1 MDEDFEKM
9 IRDSAKKFFI
19 KNMLGKDV
27 DAVLYNVS
35 RNVVAKLAVDI
46 THFGILHLCL
56 SAVRYDI
63 AYYNTL
69 NFDTTRDLIENIN
82 QEISRQHAVMQNERQ
97 SADEKQSQSISSLAD
112 SNSDSAERYWTYR
125 KSLWQTQK

>member
-1 MDEDFEKM
+1 MNMDEDFEKM

-35 RNVVAKLAVDI
+35 KNVVTKLAVDI
-46 THFGILHLCL
+46 THFGILQLCL
-56 SAVRYDI
+56 SAIRDDI

-69 NFDTTRDLIENIN
+69 NFDTKQRLENVIASLEELSARLEKIIEPIY
-82 QEISRQHAVMQNERQ
+82 EGI
-97 SADEKQSQSISSLAD
+97 
-112 SNSDSAERYWTYR
+112 
-125 KSLWQTQK
+125 KS